1 MQVLTT
7 ARRTCLACKC
17 SPQRARL
24 AANLVQYWGAATD
37 LGRLMDVLVGSAS
50 RTIAPARVYLRP
62 GADAGSGWAWLVGL
76 PEPLTEAVRRG
87 VERARHGDR
96 PRGVSDA
103 PSYSSLAQALQAMLD
118 MGRGAAANGSVGGRD
133 ACGDGGG
140 GAGGAGGAGAEVE
153 GSTAPSR
160 APWPSM
166 TPPTFAGEVAALEAL
181 RMLDTTLR
189 AVGARASWTEASFW
203 RSSSVLH
210 AAGAVA
216 GAGAVES
223 TGAALGANVPGPT
236 LLVGDT
242 CCGRP
247 FWLGSTLNGHFADLA
262 HLTSSTNCWDSWD
275 WAAEREAPFKP
286 WLDRMRT
293 LRKCGNTPAVAA
305 LPTRIRRELAKALEA
320 GRATADGAKAL
331 EAGRAAADGAK
342 ALEAGRA
349 AADGTA
355 SPRTTTSPKPSRLLA
370 PPHAPSAPRP
380 TITLTTELEL
390 APDARV
396 GAPRGTSLPKLL
408 TRTK

>member
-1 MQVLTT
+1 M
-7 ARRTCLACKC
+7 
-17 SPQRARL
+17 
-24 AANLVQYWGAATD
+24 
-37 LGRLMDVLVGSAS
+37 
-50 RTIAPARVYLRP
+50 
-62 GADAGSGWAWLVGL
+62 
-76 PEPLTEAVRRG
+76 
-87 VERARHGDR
+87 
-96 PRGVSDA
+96 
-103 PSYSSLAQALQAMLD
+103 
-118 MGRGAAANGSVGGRD
+118 
-133 ACGDGGG
+133 
-140 GAGGAGGAGAEVE
+140 AGA
-153 GSTAPSR
+153 
-160 APWPSM
+160 
-166 TPPTFAGEVAALEAL
+166 
-181 RMLDTTLR
+181 
-189 AVGARASWTEASFW
+189 
-203 RSSSVLH
+203 
-210 AAGAVA
+210 
-216 GAGAVES
+216 
-223 TGAALGANVPGPT
+223 GAALGANVPGPT
-236 LLVGDT
+236 LLVGDA

-262 HLTSSTNCWDSWD
+262 HLTSSTSCWDSWD

-305 LPTRIRRELAKALEA
+305 LPTRIRREL
-320 GRATADGAKAL
+320 
-331 EAGRAAADGAK
+331 AK

>member
-1 MQVLTT
+1 MLM
-7 ARRTCLACKC
+7 ACLACKC

-96 PRGVSDA
+96 PRGVGDP
-103 PSYSSLAQALQAMLD
+103 PSHSSLAQALQAMLD
-118 MGRGAAANGSVGGRD
+118 MGRGAVANGSVGGRD

-140 GAGGAGGAGAEVE
+140 GAGGAGQLTYGAEGE

-166 TPPTFAGEVAALEAL
+166 TPPTLAGEVAALEAL

-189 AVGARASWTEASFW
+189 AAGARASWTEASFW

-216 GAGAVES
+216 GAGAVEGA
-223 TGAALGANVPGPT
+223 GAALGANVPGPT

-262 HLTSSTNCWDSWD
+262 HLTSSTSCWDSWD

>member
-1 MQVLTT
+1 
-7 ARRTCLACKC
+7 
-17 SPQRARL
+17 
-24 AANLVQYWGAATD
+24 
-37 LGRLMDVLVGSAS
+37 
-50 RTIAPARVYLRP
+50 
-62 GADAGSGWAWLVGL
+62 
-76 PEPLTEAVRRG
+76 
-87 VERARHGDR
+87 VE
-96 PRGVSDA
+96 
-103 PSYSSLAQALQAMLD
+103 
-118 MGRGAAANGSVGGRD
+118 
-133 ACGDGGG
+133 
-140 GAGGAGGAGAEVE
+140 GAGAGE
-153 GSTAPSR
+153 GA
-160 APWPSM
+160 
-166 TPPTFAGEVAALEAL
+166 
-181 RMLDTTLR
+181 
-189 AVGARASWTEASFW
+189 
-203 RSSSVLH
+203 
-210 AAGAVA
+210 
-216 GAGAVES
+216 
-223 TGAALGANVPGPT
+223 GAALGAHVPGPT

-242 CCGRP
+242 SCGRP

-262 HLTSSTNCWDSWD
+262 HLTSSTSCWDSWD